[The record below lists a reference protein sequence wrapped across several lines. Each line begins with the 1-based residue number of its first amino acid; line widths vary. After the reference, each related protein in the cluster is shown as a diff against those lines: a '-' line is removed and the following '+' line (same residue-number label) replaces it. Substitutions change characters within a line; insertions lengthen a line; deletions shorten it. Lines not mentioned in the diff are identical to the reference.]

1 MTGQFALFPAPTLT
15 GLQRRDNAHA
25 AQERRYH
32 EWLQAAR
39 LEAARVAWKHGQVSA
54 DDIAHLPLPDDAS
67 PNVRGGV
74 FNSPWFEFA
83 GFTRSRRPEAHHNRL
98 NCYRLTAAGVAAV
111 EGVRR

>member
-1 MTGQFALFPAPTLT
+1 MTAQLTLFPSPTLT
-15 GLQRRDNAHA
+15 GLQRRDSAHA

-32 EWLQAAR
+32 DWLQAAR
-39 LEAARVAWKHGQVSA
+39 TVAAGVAWKQGQVSA
-54 DDIAHLPLPDDAS
+54 DDIAHLPLPEGAS

-83 GFTRSRRPEAHHNRL
+83 GFTRSRRPEAHYNRL
-98 NCYRLTAAGVAAV
+98 NCYRLTTAGVDAI